1 MLNQNPFKL
10 EPIDMP
16 FYTAMP
22 YKIDAV
28 RALIDVRLFFERSI
42 FEILRFV
49 FSGLILIFTPE
60 YAMVIFPIFYDYI
73 YMIFGRN
80 VPVFNPEL
88 AEPFELDIEVDK
100 NNKVT
105 RLFKYRGRLLCE
117 FKCDKFNSS
126 YIIYLISKILK
137 SDNIKQ
143 YQIDYIKKRASL
155 IPINRN

>member
-16 FYTAMP
+16 FYTALP

-60 YAMVIFPIFYDYI
+60 YTMVLFLIFYDYT
-73 YMIFGRN
+73 YMVFGRN

-88 AEPFELDIEVDK
+88 AEPFELDTEVDK
-100 NNKVT
+100 NNKAT
-105 RLFKYRGRLLCE
+105 WLFKYRGRLLCE
-117 FKCDKFNSS
+117 VKCDKFNSS
-126 YIIYLISKILK
+126 YIIYLLSRILK

-143 YQIDYIKKRASL
+143 YQIDYIKKKSSL
-155 IPINRN
+155 VDI